1 MKTRFTELFG
11 IKQIRKSSEAKRM
24 KQISLIV
31 FLGLALAGCSAEE
44 SPKNAK
50 AGSSALLT
58 GVVEDDQSKPLNG
71 VMVRVTNETSGIS
84 QSVFTD
90 EKGRYELSTRLTGDV
105 TVRFRLPYYKDET
118 NKLMLTV
125 GKSVE
130 QQAVLKPMTDLA
142 EISESLPSVY
152 HFGKLAFDKDPKAI
166 NSRQNLMRDCAGC
179 HALGNSVTHA
189 LRPLDQWVDMVT
201 MMQGYLGNPDPKL
214 IKSRAALMYAGFN
227 GQAPKVRPVF
237 PIDAEIQRA
246 VIHEYRLENSV
257 FPHDAEISPADGLI
271 YTVDRTANHMTVTDL
286 DSGKSLFFQ
295 QPPSMRPAVGKGD
308 SYSQRSRDPG
318 PHSLALGKSGYW
330 YTTNAGSDEIGVF
343 DPKTRTWKPSFVL
356 PEGARYPHTIR
367 IGRDGIIWFTLA
379 ASTQVGRLDPVSGDI
394 KLIYLPN
401 VKPLGG
407 SAGTVPYGID
417 ISPVDGRI
425 WFARLWGDKLGA
437 IDPATLAVT
446 EFDSPVEGPRRLRFD
461 AKGKLWVTGYNEG
474 MIAMV
479 DTKSM
484 KSEVYPMPEFAPGY
498 RPAPYALAIHPVT
511 QEVWINETLTDR
523 VYRFLPKQKRFI
535 VYPMP
540 LRGTFTRDFTFTAS
554 GWACT
559 TNSPIL
565 NAALEGNVTEVI
577 CIDPSGAKARK

>member
-1 MKTRFTELFG
+1 MKMRFTELFG
-11 IKQIRKSSEAKRM
+11 IKQMRKSNEAKRM

-31 FLGLALAGCSAEE
+31 FLGLALVACSAKE
-44 SPKNAK
+44 SSKTGE
-50 AGSSALLT
+50 AGSPALLT

-166 NSRQNLMRDCAGC
+166 NSRQNLVRDCAGC

-189 LRPLDQWVDMVT
+189 LRPLDQWVDMVA
-201 MMQGYLGNPDPKL
+201 MMQTYLGNPDPKL
-214 IKSRAALMYAGFN
+214 IKSRAALLYAGFN

-237 PIDAEIQRA
+237 PVDAEIQRA
-246 VIHEYRLENSV
+246 VIHEYRLENSI
-257 FPHDAEISPADGLI
+257 FPHDADVNPADGLI

-286 DSGKSLFFQ
+286 DSGKSLFVQ
-295 QPPSMRPAVGKGD
+295 QPPSMRPAVGEGD

-318 PHSLALGKSGYW
+318 PHSLALGKNGYW

-343 DPKTRTWKPSFVL
+343 DPKTRTWKASFVL

-425 WFARLWGDKLGA
+425 WYARLWGDKLGA
-437 IDPATLAVT
+437 IDPKTFAVT

-484 KSEVYPMPEFAPGY
+484 KSEVYPMPEFAAGY

-565 NAALEGNVTEVI
+565 NAALEGNETEVI